1 MRAIRLFGALLAAL
15 VHGTLWA
22 QPYPSKPVRVV
33 IVFPPGGA
41 TDIVG
46 RIAFQKVGEQL
57 GQQFIIDNR
66 PGASGTIGGAFVA
79 KSAPDGYTLM
89 VYSATLI
96 ANAHLY
102 RKLPYDTMKE
112 FVGITPVARLVGLLS
127 VHPSMPVRSMKELV
141 ALAKVRPGEISYGTA
156 GPGAFQHL
164 ATSLLCNMAGIN
176 MVHVP
181 YKGGG
186 PASIAIA
193 GGEIQVLLTPIS
205 EILPH
210 IKANRVRPVAVTSTA
225 RTAQFPELP
234 TIAETV
240 KGYEF
245 ISWMGTFAPAG
256 TPRPIIDRLNAEL
269 KKAVADPAVAS
280 NLNSQSLDPMHM
292 TPDEFAKLLKSEYD
306 KYERVVKLTGVRID

>member
-1 MRAIRLFGALLAAL
+1 M
-15 VHGTLWA
+15 
-22 QPYPSKPVRVV
+22 K
-33 IVFPPGGA
+33 
-41 TDIVG
+41 D
-46 RIAFQKVGEQL
+46 
-57 GQQFIIDNR
+57 FI
-66 PGASGTIGGAFVA
+66 
-79 KSAPDGYTLM
+79 
-89 VYSATLI
+89 
-96 ANAHLY
+96 
-102 RKLPYDTMKE
+102 
-112 FVGITPVARLVGLLS
+112 GITPVARLVGLLS
-127 VHPSMPVRSMKELV
+127 VHPSMPVRTIRELIT
-141 ALAKVRPGEISYGTA
+141 LAKARPGEISYGTA
-156 GPGAFQHL
+156 GAGAFQHL
-164 ATSLLCNMAGIN
+164 ATSLFSNMAGID

-210 IKANRVRPVAVTSTA
+210 LKANRVRPIAVSSAA
-225 RTAQFPELP
+225 RTTQFPQLP

-269 KKAVADPAVAS
+269 KKAVADPAVAA

-292 TPDEFAKLLKSEYD
+292 TPDEFAKLLRAEYD
-306 KYERVVKLTGVRID
+306 KYEHVVKLTGVRID